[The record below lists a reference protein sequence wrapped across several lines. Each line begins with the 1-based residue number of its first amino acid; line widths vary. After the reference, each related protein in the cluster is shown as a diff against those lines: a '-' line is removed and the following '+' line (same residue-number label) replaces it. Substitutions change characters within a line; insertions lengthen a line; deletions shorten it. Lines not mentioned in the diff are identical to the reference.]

1 MRDYSKFMSSRIV
14 FLLLVA
20 SFGSSLASS
29 FAAAQSSAPASASAA
44 VDNVFVHQ
52 QFGDSCSME
61 PKWAPMVADLNGDGV
76 DDIVIVARCKNV
88 LIDQGEKNYR
98 VVDPMDSF
106 FGFGNPAITTSFAPD
121 DPKLRG
127 VSVLVIHGAGTDAWR
142 SATPLAKFVIINL
155 PVKTLALK
163 RIRVKRKKFATAI
176 FVEEATSDQMT
187 SAIFWDGKKYR
198 YEPLGS
204 STE

>member
-1 MRDYSKFMSSRIV
+1 MRDYIKFMSSRIV
-14 FLLLVA
+14 FLLLFA
-20 SFGSSLASS
+20 SFGAS
-29 FAAAQSSAPASASAA
+29 FAAAQNSAPASATAA
-44 VDNVFVHQ
+44 VDNKFINQ

-127 VSVLVIHGAGTDAWR
+127 VSLLVIHGAGTDAWR
-142 SATPLAKFVIINL
+142 SATPQAKFVIINL

-163 RIRVKRKKFATAI
+163 RMKVNRKKFANAI